1 LAGESTFFVEMSETS
16 AILKHATG
24 RSIVLVDEL
33 GKILLFCRV
42 QQKLMKFSGRGT
54 TTFDGAAI
62 ASAVLESLVA
72 HSSLTIFS
80 THYHFLVDK
89 YSENKNVSL
98 AHMVILKTEINA
110 RIFIYFF

>member
-1 LAGESTFFVEMSETS
+1 
-16 AILKHATG
+16 
-24 RSIVLVDEL
+24 
-33 GKILLFCRV
+33 V
-42 QQKLMKFSGRGT
+42 QQKLFHFSGRGT

-89 YSENKNVSL
+89 YAENKNVFL
-98 AHMVILKTEINA
+98 AHMVSPQSSIND
-110 RIFIYFF
+110 